1 MDDTPG
7 PRDGALI
14 LLKWLVIALTA
25 TMLVGMVVLVTL
37 FITRFPEPAAPF
49 PEAINLPEG
58 IRASAVTRGD
68 GWTAVVTE
76 DQRILIYDADSGALR
91 QTVEL
96 E

>member
-1 MDDTPG
+1 MDETPG
-7 PRDGALI
+7 PRDGALT

-37 FITRFPEPAAPF
+37 FITRFPQPAAPF
-49 PEAINLPEG
+49 PEAIDLPEG
-58 IRASAVTRGD
+58 AEASAVTSGQ
-68 GWTAVVTE
+68 GWIAVVTA
-76 DQRILIYDADSGALR
+76 DQRILIYDAESGTLR

>member
-7 PRDGALI
+7 PRDGALT

-25 TMLVGMVVLVTL
+25 TMLVGMVVLVAL

-49 PEAINLPEG
+49 PGAIDLPEG
-58 IRASAVTRGD
+58 VRASAVTRGE
-68 GWTAVVTE
+68 GWVAVVTQ
-76 DQRILIYDADSGALR
+76 DQRILIYDAAKGGLR
-91 QTVEL
+91 QIVEI